1 MKFFSLSMLT
11 VWGSKPYAQRMDG
24 YMNACMRKCMHAWI
38 GWKKGGNR
46 EPERK
51 NLLIILYLR
60 RTAVPVCFVHQQS
73 DAKLA
78 SLGRVIVVFAQMDYW
93 EKTAL
98 KVCRGMKN
106 FLRYQEDN
114 GGVRETALP
123 HDHVWGLKWLLWS

>member
-1 MKFFSLSMLT
+1 MENFCT
-11 VWGSKPYAQRMDG
+11 
-24 YMNACMRKCMHAWI
+24 
-38 GWKKGGNR
+38 
-46 EPERK
+46 
-51 NLLIILYLR
+51 NLVIQITQIINIFLYLR
-60 RTAVPVCFVHQQS
+60 RTAVPVCFVHHQG

-78 SLGRVIVVFAQMDYW
+78 SPGRVIVVFAQMDYW

-123 HDHVWGLKWLLWS
+123 HDYV